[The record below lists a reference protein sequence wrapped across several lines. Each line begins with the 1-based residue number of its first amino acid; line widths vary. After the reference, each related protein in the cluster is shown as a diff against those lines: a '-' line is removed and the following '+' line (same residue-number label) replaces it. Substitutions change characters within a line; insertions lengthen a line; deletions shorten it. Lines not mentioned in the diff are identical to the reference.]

1 MITRRA
7 SIHLMLIAT
16 SLFLI
21 IVPAINKTPSQ
32 QVAEK
37 AMTAA
42 ANFLFLLDTE
52 QYVKAWEASSSSL
65 KNILSRDAWLDQ
77 VSEIRNFLGPIVER
91 EQQKISKISY
101 SQNARDVPAGEY
113 VVLTFLA
120 HFRDRV
126 YAIETVTV
134 KLGLDDI
141 WRVAGYYVRYGDPP
155 NRR

>member
-1 MITRRA
+1 MISRRA

-37 AMTAA
+37 TMTAA

-52 QYVKAWEASSSSL
+52 QYIEAWEASSSSL

-77 VSEIRNFLGPIVER
+77 VTEIRNLLGPIVDR
-91 EQQKISKISY
+91 EQQKISY
-101 SQNARDVPAGEY
+101 SQNARDVPAGKY

-120 HFRDRV
+120 HFRDRI

-155 NRR
+155 QRG

>member
-21 IVPAINKTPSQ
+21 IAPAINKTPSQ

-42 ANFLFLLDTE
+42 VNFVFLLDTE
-52 QYVKAWEASSSSL
+52 QYIEAWEVSSSSL

-77 VSEIRNFLGPIVER
+77 VTEIRNLLGPIVDR
-91 EQQKISKISY
+91 EQQKISY
-101 SQNARDVPAGEY
+101 SNNARNVPAGEY

-120 HFRDRV
+120 HFRDRI

-155 NRR
+155 HRG